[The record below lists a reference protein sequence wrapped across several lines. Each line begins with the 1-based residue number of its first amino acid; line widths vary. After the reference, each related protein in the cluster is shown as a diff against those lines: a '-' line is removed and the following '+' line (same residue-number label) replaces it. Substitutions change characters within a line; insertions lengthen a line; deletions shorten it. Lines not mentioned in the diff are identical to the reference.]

1 MDGGVLQY
9 IRRPHEG
16 GRLAL
21 QALRGDALNFGLLS
35 KLFGSYP
42 KPPGR
47 GFTPAQ
53 YAALRRW
60 NRRRMRELPRTAR
73 GITSERF
80 IMVIGAGSKKRR
92 VVMGPD
98 GKLRLEQFGE

>member
-1 MDGGVLQY
+1 MDGGVLPY

-21 QALRGDALNFGLLS
+21 QALRGDALKLWLWS

-42 KPPGR
+42 KSPVR
-47 GFTPAQ
+47 GFTPTQ
-53 YAALRRW
+53 YAALQHW
-60 NRRRMRELPRTAR
+60 NRERMRELPRTAR

-80 IMVIGAGSKKRR
+80 IIYPHS
-92 VVMGPD
+92 D
-98 GKLRLEQFGE
+98 GKTITVIPG